1 MVYIYFF
8 AMNKSGIYEI
18 ESSSKCKRPASF
30 SGMIAGV
37 CLVFSFA
44 QNASAENLVNNGTF
58 DENLSGW
65 NVITI
70 TDIVGFDWN
79 AFGNPGGSA
88 RGDDVTGPGSGVEAR
103 LLGQVIP
110 TVIGEKYDIAF
121 QLYGPG
127 SGNVNASFGSN
138 GVSVTG
144 SSQWVQYLFAG
155 VADTAST
162 ILAFGYSAINAPSVY
177 IDNVSVRV
185 TPPSTVP
192 GPLPLLGLG
201 AAFGC
206 SRKLR
211 KRIKTSKTPEVM
223 SAIG

>member
-1 MVYIYFF
+1 MYFF
-8 AMNKSGIYEI
+8 AMNKSDIYEI
-18 ESSSKCKRPASF
+18 VFSSKYKRRASF
-30 SGMIAGV
+30 SSMIAGV

-58 DENLSGW
+58 DANLSGW

-70 TDIVGFDWN
+70 AEVVGFDWN
-79 AFGNPGGSA
+79 IFGNPGGSA
-88 RGDDVTGPGSGVEAR
+88 RGDDVSGPGSGVESR

-127 SGNVNASFGSN
+127 SGSVSASFGSN
-138 GVSVTG
+138 GVIVTG
-144 SSQWVQYLFAG
+144 SSQWVEYVFEG
-155 VADTAST
+155 VAATTNT
-162 ILAFGYSAINAPSVY
+162 ILAFGYSAINTPSVY

-185 TPPSTVP
+185 TPYSTVP